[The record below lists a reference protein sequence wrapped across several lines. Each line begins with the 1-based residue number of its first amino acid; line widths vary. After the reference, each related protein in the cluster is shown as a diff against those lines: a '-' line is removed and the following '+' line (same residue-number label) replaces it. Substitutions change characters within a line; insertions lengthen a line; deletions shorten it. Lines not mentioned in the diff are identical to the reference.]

1 MIKITLYFCI
11 FYFISPSVKAQET
24 DSTKVNNPFA
34 EPRYHYFLKTILLSN
49 EYLDTDNGSYN
60 TTQLRLLY
68 PIGNKAWNLRFDLPL
83 ISTNTNSINKSG
95 IGDVSAG
102 ISYIPYLKHN
112 NGVAV
117 RARVISNSAQDPN
130 FGSGKWVF
138 IPTVFYAR
146 YLKSKKYLWISS
158 AEYQASFAGHS
169 DRNDISTAV
178 FENVILYFFGRNW
191 ISADAAFRYNNTV
204 NGFQNNAFIE
214 YGRKISADDLI
225 YIHPSYAFG
234 GEKTYNFGLEIGIL
248 ILF

>member
-1 MIKITLYFCI
+1 MTKITFYFCI
-11 FYFISPSVKAQET
+11 FYFISLSVKAQEP
-24 DSTKVNNPFA
+24 DSTKINSPFS

-60 TTQLRLLY
+60 TTLLRLLY

-83 ISTNTNSINKSG
+83 ISANTNSINKSG
-95 IGDVSAG
+95 IGDVTAG
-102 ISYIPYLKHN
+102 ISYIPYLKHS
-112 NGVAV
+112 NGVAL

-138 IPTVFYAR
+138 SPAVFYGR

-158 AEYQASFAGHS
+158 AEYQISFAGHS
-169 DRNDISTAV
+169 NRNDISTAA

-191 ISADAAFRYNNTV
+191 VSADAAFRYNNIAK
-204 NGFQNNAFIE
+204 GFQNNAFVE

-234 GEKTYNFGLEIGIL
+234 GMKTYNFGLEVGIL